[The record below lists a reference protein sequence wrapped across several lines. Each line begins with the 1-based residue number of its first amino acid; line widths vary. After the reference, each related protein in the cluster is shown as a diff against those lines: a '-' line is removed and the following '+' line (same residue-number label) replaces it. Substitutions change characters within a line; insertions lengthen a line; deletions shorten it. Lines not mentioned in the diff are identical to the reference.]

1 MNMNQTALKSVI
13 LSFKQ
18 VLRTSHLFCFADST
32 GQERNTNII
41 SIVLVRNKL
50 SLELSHLVVYKS
62 YSNFYKALKKSYNVC
77 MALEFCYFHFY
88 SSITERS
95 LLVQMYILSL
105 HPLEILIQGLKLT
118 FLKPKHM
125 WHKRANKDRVM
136 VKSFSLATLSS
147 HINGPKDILD
157 TSNEIKRGKEN
168 RAFTEGSNTV
178 MIVRMM
184 PSHNHLLQY

>member
-1 MNMNQTALKSVI
+1 MNMNQRSLKSGI

-18 VLRTSHLFCFADST
+18 VLRASHLFCIADST
-32 GQERNTNII
+32 GQEGNTNII

-50 SLELSHLVVYKS
+50 SLELSHLVVFKS
-62 YSNFYKALKKSYNVC
+62 YSKFYKTLKKPYNAC
-77 MALEFCYFHFY
+77 MALEFY
-88 SSITERS
+88 SSNSEKS
-95 LLVQMYILSL
+95 LLVQKDVLSL

-147 HINGPKDILD
+147 HISGSKDVLD
-157 TSNEIKRGKEN
+157 INNEIKRGKEKQGLSWMQL
-168 RAFTEGSNTV
+168 RCDDGSNAAQ
-178 MIVRMM
+178 
-184 PSHNHLLQY
+184 P